1 MNTGNPAARI
11 TLLFTDIE
19 GSTRLWEQEPSR
31 MPRALARHDTLA
43 RAAVEDHRGVV
54 VKMIGDGLHAVF
66 DDPLDAVRA
75 TLQLQR
81 ALADPAATDGVLLRV
96 RCGLHAGE
104 AERRNNDFFGS
115 TVNRAA
121 RIMSAAHGG
130 QILLSQAVVGAISER
145 LPEGVTLRD
154 LGAVRLR
161 DLGSPE
167 RVYQVVH
174 PDLRQSFPAL
184 RSLEATP
191 NNLPQQVTSFVGRE
205 RGLAEVKNL
214 LAASPLLTLLGMGGL
229 GKTRLS
235 LQVAADVLD
244 DYPDGVWFVELAPV
258 ADARLVPQ
266 AVASVLGVMEEAGR
280 PVVEAL
286 LKYVTD
292 RRLLLIFDNCEHL
305 VHACADLAKQ
315 LLQAGSGLKLLAS
328 SREYLHVPGETT
340 YPVPALALP
349 DPHQSVTVETLL
361 QYEAVRLFVD
371 RATAVQPSFRVT
383 QASAPALTAICQRLD
398 GIPLAIE
405 LAAARIRSMSI
416 EMIAERLSDRFRLLT
431 QGNRTVLP
439 RQQTLRA
446 LIDWSYDL
454 LDARERALF
463 EQLSVF
469 AGGFTLEAAEAVVA
483 DSTVD
488 TTDALDL
495 LTALVDKSLVEL
507 DAGGERYRM
516 LETVRQYAQERL
528 GDSSA
533 AAAVRTRHL
542 DFFLALAET
551 ARPQLWGA
559 EQGKWLARLDLEREN
574 FLSAHAWCDHAE
586 NGAEL
591 GLRLVYALQLYWLP
605 RGLIELG
612 YRVTVEALARAG
624 AQQRGL
630 YRSGALYAAGQLSFF
645 MGAYPASKNHM
656 EDCLAIAREI
666 GIKEREASAH
676 LMLGY
681 DCEALG
687 ETADAF
693 ANFEASAAIARE
705 LGDKGRLAFAL
716 NALAGLH
723 HEARDLDAAVP
734 LFEEALSIT
743 RELDDRESISIHLT
757 NLARALVDRGAGER
771 ARGLLI
777 EGLTIAR
784 GIGSTRGDG
793 YVVEVS
799 AELAVL
805 HEAWEPAARF
815 YGAVQ
820 ARFAEIG
827 LRRTPADDAFLES
840 QIDKARVALGDEAF
854 AAAEAAGR
862 ASPYEE
868 VLDDV
873 RSWLGGGPLGKRH
886 LANKARPRI

>member
-1 MNTGNPAARI
+1 MNTGSPAPRI

-19 GSTRLWEQEPSR
+19 GSTRLWEQEPGR
-31 MPRALARHDTLA
+31 MPGALERHDALA
-43 RAAVEDHRGVV
+43 RAAVEDHHGVV
-54 VKMIGDGLHAVF
+54 VKMIGDGLHAAF

-81 ALADPAATDGVLLRV
+81 ALADPAATDGVALRA

-121 RIMSAAHGG
+121 RLMSAAHGG
-130 QILLSQAVVGAISER
+130 QILLSQAVVGAIRER

-154 LGAVRLR
+154 LGSVRLR

-205 RGLAEVKNL
+205 RGLADVKKL
-214 LAASPLLTLLGMGGL
+214 LSTSPLLTLLGMGGL

-244 DYPDGVWFVELAPV
+244 DYPDGVWFVELASV

-280 PVVEAL
+280 PVLEAL
-286 LKYVTD
+286 LKYIND
-292 RRLLLIFDNCEHL
+292 RRLLLILDNCEHL
-305 VHACADLAKQ
+305 VNACADLAKQ

-349 DPHQSVTVETLL
+349 DPHQSVTAETLMR
-361 QYEAVRLFVD
+361 YEAVRLFVD

-383 QASAPALTAICQRLD
+383 QASAPALAAICQRLD

-405 LAAARIRSMSI
+405 LAAARVRSMSV
-416 EMIAERLSDRFRLLT
+416 EKIAERLSDRFRLLT
-431 QGNRTVLP
+431 QGSRTDLP

-469 AGGFTLEAAEAVVA
+469 VGGFTLEAAEAVA
-483 DSTVD
+483 AGSAIDP
-488 TTDALDL
+488 TDVLDL

-516 LETVRQYAQERL
+516 LETVRQYAQEKL
-528 GDSSA
+528 GDSSVA
-533 AAAVRTRHL
+533 VAVRTRHL
-542 DFFLALAET
+542 DFFLALAEK
-551 ARPQLWGA
+551 AQPELWGP

-574 FLSAHAWCDHAE
+574 FLSAHAWCDHAQ
-586 NGAEL
+586 NGAAL
-591 GLRLVYALQLYWLP
+591 GLRLVFALQLYWLP

-624 AQQRGL
+624 AQQPDL
-630 YRSGALYAAGQLSFF
+630 HRSGALYAAGQLSFF
-645 MGAYPASKNHM
+645 MGTYPASKGYM
-656 EDCLAIAREI
+656 EACLAIAHAN
-666 GIKEREASAH
+666 GIKEREAAAH

-734 LFEEALSIT
+734 LFEEALLLT
-743 RELDDRESISIHLT
+743 RELDDRESICIHLT
-757 NLARALVDRGAGER
+757 NLARALVDRGTGDR

-784 GIGSTRGDG
+784 EIGSTRGDG

-805 HEAWEPAARF
+805 QEAWKQAARF

-827 LRRTPADDAFLES
+827 LRRTPADDGFLES
-840 QIDKARVALGDEAF
+840 QIARARNALGDETF
-854 AAAEAAGR
+854 EAAEAAGR

-873 RSWLGGGPLGKRH
+873 RSWLGGDP
-886 LANKARPRI
+886 